1 MHRPYRYGLNGQNE
15 NSSVVKDWRMTWWD
29 RVVEALWPGWAFR
42 GLALVAVWAAAWW
55 LVRRL
60 GRWLRWVS
68 RRVEGTAL
76 DERELWIVDRALDAA
91 ILVAALLLTTYLL
104 DLTEL
109 LYGLITAAGVM
120 GVAVGF
126 AVKDVVA
133 NFVSGVFL
141 ILSRTFVVGDWVE
154 AAGYSGTVKRLTLR
168 VTEIETFDGPVVTLP
183 NSTLATSAV
192 VNYSAAK
199 RRRIQIP
206 FAVMADQDLGRA
218 AQVLLETIQRDPR
231 ILKDPAPQ
239 VRFGEIRN
247 RTVELV
253 LLAYC
258 APGDWFPLT
267 SDLRGAV
274 LQAFAEA
281 GVAWAMPIVKN
292 F

>member
-1 MHRPYRYGLNGQNE
+1 
-15 NSSVVKDWRMTWWD
+15 MTWWD
-29 RVVEALWPGWAFR
+29 RVVETIWPGWVFR

-60 GRWLRWVS
+60 GRWLRWVG

-76 DERELWIVDRALDAA
+76 DERELWIVDRALDAV
-91 ILVAALLLTTYLL
+91 IVVAALLLTTYLL

-168 VTEIETFDGPVVTLP
+168 ITEIETFDGPVVTLP
-183 NSTLATSAV
+183 NSTLAASAV
-192 VNYSAAK
+192 VNYSAAR

-218 AQVLLETIQRDPR
+218 AQVLLETTQSDPR
-231 ILKDPAPQ
+231 ILKDPVPQ
-239 VRFGEIRN
+239 VRFGEIRD

-258 APGDWFPLT
+258 APGDWLPLT

-274 LQAFAEA
+274 LQAFAKA
-281 GVAWAMPIVKN
+281 GVEWAMPILKN
-292 F
+292 L